1 MTTKTKAK
9 AKQSGRSQPPRQRAK
24 SKVKVRAPDGMQTL
38 SPHLV
43 CRGAA
48 EAIDFYKKAFG
59 ATEKGRLPG
68 PNGKLMHAQV
78 FICGS
83 SVMLVDE
90 MLEYGALSPKA
101 LKGTPVTMHL
111 YVDDVDGFFNRAVK
125 AGATVKMPVDDMFWG
140 DRYGII
146 VDPFGHQWSVA
157 ACSRR
162 EHGGDAKGHGLHVEP
177 KGRGWWA
184 RLGARPRPRR
194 HGDVQ
199 FGLCNPSSVQGE
211 IN

>member
-1 MTTKTKAK
+1 MTTKSKAK
-9 AKQSGRSQPPRQRAK
+9 AKAKAKVAAKPAAKASTK
-24 SKVKVRAPDGMQTL
+24 SKVKVRAKPDGMQTL

-78 FICGS
+78 LICGS

-111 YVDDVDGFFNRAVK
+111 YVDDVDDFFNRAVK

-157 ACSRR
+157 T
-162 EHGGDAKGHGLHVEP
+162 HV
-177 KGRGWWA
+177 R
-184 RLGARPRPRR
+184 
-194 HGDVQ
+194 DVSMAEMQ
-199 FGLCNPSSVQGE
+199 KAMDCM
-211 IN
+211 